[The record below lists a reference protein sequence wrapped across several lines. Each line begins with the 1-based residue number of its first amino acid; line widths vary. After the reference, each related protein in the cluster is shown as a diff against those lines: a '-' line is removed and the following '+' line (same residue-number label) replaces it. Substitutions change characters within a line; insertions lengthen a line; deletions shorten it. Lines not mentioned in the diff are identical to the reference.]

1 MVSGAIAAEVVHE
14 ALNRSSSDVSAFND
28 RWRTELGG
36 YLRSLPGGEEK
47 KSTVSR
53 IDLIF
58 RSRLV
63 SAVAGRIFL
72 YGEPLSVGT
81 VVKSLMK

>member
-1 MVSGAIAAEVVHE
+1 MIAGA
-14 ALNRSSSDVSAFND
+14 RSSVATCGLFLVVNKN
-28 RWRTELGG
+28 RR
-36 YLRSLPGGEEK
+36 PFP
-47 KSTVSR
+47 R

-72 YGEPLSVGT
+72 YGEPLSAKT
-81 VVKSLMK
+81 FLKALLR